1 MTLIVNLFGPPSAGK
16 TTVAHG
22 MLYKLKCA
30 GISCE
35 YAPEYAKELVWRQD
49 DARLADQYSIL
60 EEQVS
65 RIVTYVNKVDVVV
78 TDGPILLTSFYN
90 NKYWPNVH
98 SDMDVTTL
106 EQYYRFKNLNFFIER
121 SHAYESRG
129 RYQTDEESFAIQDE
143 LKAFLGVRQV
153 PYTLM
158 KNTDHHIDSMVMITK
173 MEI

>member
-35 YAPEYAKELVWRQD
+35 YAPEYAKELVWQQD
-49 DARLADQYSIL
+49 DDGLADQQGIL
-60 EEQVS
+60 QEQLS
-65 RIVTYVNKVDVVV
+65 RLDTYAGQVDVIV
-78 TDGPILLTSFYN
+78 TDGPLLLASFYC
-90 NKYWPNVH
+90 NKYWPAKGPDLDTKAIMYH
-98 SDMDVTTL
+98 SH
-106 EQYYRFKNLNFFIER
+106 FKNLNFFIER
-121 SHAYESRG
+121 SHAYEARG

-143 LKAFLGVRQV
+143 LKDFLDVRHV
-153 PYTLM
+153 PYNLM